1 MRFAR
6 SPQVFVLVTVL
17 LLTGSACRE
26 KRPEP
31 RLETHRTIP
40 SEGESRA
47 IVTIKMAAGE
57 LDVRGG
63 ADGDLMKG
71 AFYYNR
77 RPWEPRI
84 DHQVSG
90 DVARLLV
97 EQRRMGPVFGRVR
110 NNWSIELSR
119 KTPMEL
125 RLDLGVGKAVIDL
138 GGVPVTK
145 LDIQVGV
152 GGMYLDLS
160 RVRNESLAVQI
171 EGGIGWAEIFLPA
184 AIGVRVRIE
193 GGLGSIEAPG
203 FIKDGE
209 AYRNE
214 VWGKT
219 PVGLDL
225 DIEAGIGQIDLRLKD
240 SRSVSF

>member
-1 MRFAR
+1 MRSTRF
-6 SPQVFVLVTVL
+6 PHVFVLVAVL
-17 LLTGSACRE
+17 LLIGSACRE
-26 KRPEP
+26 NRPEP

-47 IVTIKMAAGE
+47 VVTIKMAAGE
-57 LDVRGG
+57 MEIRGG

-90 DVARLLV
+90 GVARLLV

-125 RLDLGVGKAVIDL
+125 RLDLGVGKAEIDL
-138 GGVPVTK
+138 SGVPVTK
-145 LDIQVGV
+145 LDIEVGV
-152 GGMYLDLS
+152 GGMDLDLS
-160 RVRNESLAVQI
+160 GARKESLTGQI
-171 EGGIGWAEIFLPA
+171 EGGIGRAEILLPEE
-184 AIGVRVRIE
+184 IGIRVRID
-193 GGLGSIEAPG
+193 GGLGSINAPG
-203 FIKDGE
+203 FIKDGDVF
-209 AYRNE
+209 RNDA
-214 VWGKT
+214 WGKT
-219 PVGLDL
+219 SVSLDL
-225 DIEAGIGQIDLRLKD
+225 DIEAGIGQIDLRLNN

>member
-1 MRFAR
+1 MRSTRF
-6 SPQVFVLVTVL
+6 PHVFVLVAVL
-17 LLTGSACRE
+17 LLIGSACRE
-26 KRPEP
+26 DRPEP

-47 IVTIKMAAGE
+47 VVTIKMAAGE
-57 LDVRGG
+57 MEIRGG

-90 DVARLLV
+90 GVARLLV

-125 RLDLGVGKAVIDL
+125 RLDLGVGKAEIDL
-138 GGVPVTK
+138 SGVPVTK
-145 LDIQVGV
+145 LDIEVGV
-152 GGMYLDLS
+152 GGMDLDLS
-160 RVRNESLAVQI
+160 GARKESLTGQI
-171 EGGIGWAEIFLPA
+171 EGGIGRAEILLPEE
-184 AIGVRVRIE
+184 IGIRVRID
-193 GGLGSIEAPG
+193 GGLGSINAPG
-203 FIKDGE
+203 FIKDGDVF
-209 AYRNE
+209 RNDA
-214 VWGKT
+214 WGKT
-219 PVGLDL
+219 SVSLDL
-225 DIEAGIGQIDLRLKD
+225 DIEAGIGQIDLRLNN

>member
-1 MRFAR
+1 MRAVRF
-6 SPQVFVLVTVL
+6 PHVFVLVTVL
-17 LLTGSACRE
+17 LLIGSACRE
-26 KRPEP
+26 DRPEP
-31 RLETHRTIP
+31 RMETHRTIP
-40 SEGESRA
+40 SQGESRA
-47 IVTIKMAAGE
+47 IITIKMAAGE

-90 DVARLLV
+90 GVARLLV

-110 NNWSIELSR
+110 NNWSVELSQ

-152 GGMYLDLS
+152 GGIDLDLS
-160 RVRNESLAVQI
+160 RARNESLTVQI
-171 EGGIGWAEIFLPA
+171 EGGIGRAEILLPED
-184 AIGVRVRIE
+184 IGVRVRIE
-193 GGLGSIEAPG
+193 GGLGSIDAPG

-214 VWGKT
+214 AWGNT

-225 DIEAGIGQIDLRLKD
+225 DIEAGIGQIDLRLKS
-240 SRSVSF
+240 SRSSIF

>member
-1 MRFAR
+1 MRPAR
-6 SPQVFVLVTVL
+6 SPHVFVLVTVL
-17 LLTGSACRE
+17 LLIGSACRE
-26 KRPEP
+26 ERPEP
-31 RLETHRTIP
+31 KLETHRTIP
-40 SEGESRA
+40 SQGESRA
-47 IVTIKMAAGE
+47 VVTIKMAAGE
-57 LDVRGG
+57 MEIRGG

-84 DHQVSG
+84 DHQVSDG
-90 DVARLLV
+90 VARLLV

-125 RLDLGVGKAVIDL
+125 RLDLGVGKAEIDL

-152 GGMYLDLS
+152 GGMDLDLS
-160 RVRNESLAVQI
+160 GARKENLTGQI
-171 EGGIGWAEIFLPA
+171 EGGIGRAEILLPED
-184 AIGVRVRIE
+184 IGVRIRVE
-193 GGLGSIEAPG
+193 GGLGSIDAPG
-203 FIKDGE
+203 FIKDDKVF
-209 AYRNE
+209 RNE
-214 VWGKT
+214 AWGKT
-219 PVGLDL
+219 PVNLDL
-225 DIEAGIGQIDLRLKD
+225 DVEAGIGRIDLRLIN

>member
-1 MRFAR
+1 MNSAR
-6 SPQVFVLVTVL
+6 LPHVFVLVMVL
-17 LLTGSACRE
+17 LLIGSACRKE
-26 KRPEP
+26 RPEP

-40 SEGESRA
+40 SQGENRA
-47 IVTIKMAAGE
+47 VVTIKMAAGE
-57 LDVRGG
+57 MEIRGG

-84 DHQVSG
+84 DHQVSDG
-90 DVARLLV
+90 VARLLV

-110 NNWSIELSR
+110 NKWSIELSP

-125 RLDLGVGKAVIDL
+125 RLDLGVGKAEIDL

-152 GGMYLDLS
+152 GGIDLDLS
-160 RVRNESLAVQI
+160 GARKESVTGQI
-171 EGGIGWAEIFLPA
+171 EGGIGRAEILLPA
-184 AIGVRVRIE
+184 DVGVRIRVE
-193 GGLGSIEAPG
+193 GGLGSIDAPG
-203 FIKDGE
+203 FIKDGKV
-209 AYRNE
+209 YRNE
-214 VWGKT
+214 AWGKT
-219 PVGLDL
+219 PVSLDL
-225 DIEAGIGQIDLRLKD
+225 DVEAGIGRIVLRLNN